1 MWINHGTPVL
11 WRAGAGSLLF
21 PVVWLAGFRSPRPR
35 GFRPP
40 NASRLREFSVA
51 VRELSCAWRRFTV
64 GNGGVPR
71 GIQTFFVLLAHRYL
85 GYDGLNRL
93 DLEGRNES

>member
-51 VRELSCAWRRFTV
+51 VRELSCARRRFTV
-64 GNGGVPR
+64 GNGGVPGVFKLSLCCWR
-71 GIQTFFVLLAHRYL
+71 IYL

-93 DLEGRNES
+93 DFEGRNESE